1 MGGKSNPL
9 CSNQVTLVSLSEM
22 NEDSDTND
30 DEGENQD
37 LGLGSINEVDPE
49 GSLQMVPFHITQEVA
64 PPLGGLDESMLHR
77 DRGEDIL
84 TTVRVF
90 SCFDCPPIPLCR
102 LIPHARV
109 RGLRSDVIGLIAAF
123 AREGY
128 IKEKGAFIVS
138 LRTCQLVDSN
148 VTGTNNSSLL

>member
-1 MGGKSNPL
+1 
-9 CSNQVTLVSLSEM
+9 
-22 NEDSDTND
+22 
-30 DEGENQD
+30 
-37 LGLGSINEVDPE
+37 
-49 GSLQMVPFHITQEVA
+49 MVPFHITQEVA

-90 SCFDCPPIPLCR
+90 SCFDCPPIPLCW

-109 RGLRSDVIGLIAAF
+109 CGLRSDVTGLIAAF
-123 AREGY
+123 AGEGY

-148 VTGTNNSSLL
+148 VTGTNSSLFCIMLIYIDCNVFLKMLVKHECFFVFFFLRCYHGNLGSYMEANQSRI